1 MLPVV
6 QVERGA
12 RSDDGGVVPLVA
24 DAELVATDERNH
36 HLVRVRAEVDDE
48 PYGDLRMVGVTE
60 TPQLVPG
67 SLADAFERG
76 RVVGSGNV
84 IESGEGLEGAR

>member
-1 MLPVV
+1 M
-6 QVERGA
+6 
-12 RSDDGGVVPLVA
+12 
-24 DAELVATDERNH
+24 
-36 HLVRVRAEVDDE
+36 DDE